1 VTDRWRI
8 WPGQPYPLG
17 ATWDGHGVNFALF
30 SAHAE
35 KVELCVFDA
44 KGVREVARL
53 VLPEYTDEV
62 WHGYLPDAR
71 PGLLYGY
78 RVYGPYEPQR
88 GHRFNA
94 NKLLLDP
101 YAKDLAGPLKWSDA
115 HFGFKIGAAKADL
128 TFDKRDNARYMPK
141 ARVAETAFTWRH
153 DRPPLVP
160 WSRSIFYELHV
171 RGFTM
176 RHPDVPPEVRGTFL
190 GLAEPAAIDH
200 LVRLGVTAVELLPV
214 HSIVD
219 ERHLTERGLRNYWGY
234 NPIGFFSLDSRYYHH
249 SGHGEFK
256 TMVQR
261 LHEAGIEVILDVVYN
276 HTAEGNHLGPTLSYR
291 GIDNASYYRLC
302 PGDERH
308 YENYSGC
315 GNTLN
320 LRHPRVLQL
329 VTDSLRYWVE
339 EMHVDGFRFDLAAS
353 LGGKDKDARTIA
365 GRVQTAVD
373 SVVARQSSEGG
384 FSLWGGGDGE
394 VWLSAYAMDFLLRAR
409 GKGYQVPTFAVDRGL
424 RWLKD
429 NAVRADY
436 DRVDMPAMVYA
447 MHVLARGGM
456 ADPGA
461 LRYTHDAVL
470 AKVDTPIARS
480 HLASALSLIGDRP
493 RADGTFSAIALNQP
507 VPYRHYGSGIRDAA
521 AFVTLAAEAGYD
533 ANKVYAVAEDLA
545 RRMGPAERLSTQ
557 EKAWLTL
564 AAYTLMQRQQQ
575 MAVDVDGSGQQAT
588 GKPVIVEPS
597 SSQLSKGFTVRN
609 TGDVP
614 IHRVVSVA
622 GVPKSNQPAVSNGMT
637 VSRTF
642 YTLDGEEADLD
653 TITQNDLLL
662 AVIEISNTSGGDNEA
677 LVVDLLPAGF
687 EIENSRLAH
696 ARNTEGMSWVPEL
709 TDPEH
714 MEFRDDRFIAA
725 FNLSKDGSA
734 TTAYLVRAVTPG
746 TYGLPAVLAEDMYRP
761 EYNARE
767 EVGVVTVLPRK

>member
-1 VTDRWRI
+1 MTDRWRI

-353 LGGKDKDARTIA
+353 LGREKAGFDGGSGFLDAVRQDPVLSRVKLIA
-365 GRVQTAVD
+365 EPWD
-373 SVVARQSSEGG
+373 
-384 FSLWGGGDGE
+384 LGGDGYRLGGFPPGWSE
-394 VWLSAYAMDFLLRAR
+394 WNGRYRDTVRRFWR
-409 GKGYQVPTFAVDRGL
+409 GD
-424 RWLKD
+424 
-429 NAVRADY
+429 
-436 DRVDMPAMVYA
+436 
-447 MHVLARGGM
+447 GG
-456 ADPGA
+456 
-461 LRYTHDAVL
+461 
-470 AKVDTPIARS
+470 
-480 HLASALSLIGDRP
+480 LIGDMASRVTGSSDLFEWGGRRP
-493 RADGTFSAIALNQP
+493 WASINFVTAHDGFTLRDMVSYNHKHNSANGESNLDGTDENFSWNCGVEGPTNDPAMLRLRAQQMRNLFATLLLSQGVPMILAGDEMGQSQAGNNNAYCQDNELTWLDWEGLDSDLLFFVRSLIQLRHQHPVFRRPKFFFGQVIPGRQVKDITWITPEGREMGHGDWMTPFARSLGFILGGDAGEFDSRTGRRELDETFLVLMNAYHGA
-507 VPYRHYGSGIRDAA
+507 VPYVLPQIERCRGWQVLVDTATASGLGSGELLQVGTKYPLQPRSLAVLVRRD
-521 AFVTLAAEAGYD
+521 
-533 ANKVYAVAEDLA
+533 
-545 RRMGPAERLSTQ
+545 
-557 EKAWLTL
+557 
-564 AAYTLMQRQQQ
+564 
-575 MAVDVDGSGQQAT
+575 
-588 GKPVIVEPS
+588 
-597 SSQLSKGFTVRN
+597 
-609 TGDVP
+609 GDVG
-614 IHRVVSVA
+614 SL
-622 GVPKSNQPAVSNGMT
+622 M
-637 VSRTF
+637 
-642 YTLDGEEADLD
+642 
-653 TITQNDLLL
+653 
-662 AVIEISNTSGGDNEA
+662 GGDA
-677 LVVDLLPAGF
+677 
-687 EIENSRLAH
+687 
-696 ARNTEGMSWVPEL
+696 
-709 TDPEH
+709 
-714 MEFRDDRFIAA
+714 
-725 FNLSKDGSA
+725 
-734 TTAYLVRAVTPG
+734 
-746 TYGLPAVLAEDMYRP
+746 
-761 EYNARE
+761 
-767 EVGVVTVLPRK
+767 